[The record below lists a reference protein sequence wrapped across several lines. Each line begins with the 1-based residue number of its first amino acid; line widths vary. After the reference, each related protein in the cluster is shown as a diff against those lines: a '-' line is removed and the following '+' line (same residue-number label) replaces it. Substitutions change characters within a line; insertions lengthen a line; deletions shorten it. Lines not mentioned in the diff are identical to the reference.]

1 MPIPAPEKSKLPL
14 PVTLPPPFDMP
25 LRLESTSFEPP
36 NAPRMLTD
44 VSDMPVTGLDRRAS
58 SAMTDTRMMGLARV
72 PGADRKHVVW
82 GKSVAVRVRLGVGR
96 LIKNDIRQKRN

>member
-25 LRLESTSFEPP
+25 LRLKSTSFEPP

-44 VSDMPVTGLDRRAS
+44 VSDMPVTGLDRRATT
-58 SAMTDTRMMGLARV
+58 AMTDPRMMGWESGRALGWEGGGRT
-72 PGADRKHVVW
+72 GQISEGGEYGQKKKHINKTV
-82 GKSVAVRVRLGVGR
+82 
-96 LIKNDIRQKRN
+96 

>member
-1 MPIPAPEKSKLPL
+1 MTPPDPLDLMVSGPVTFAPISSQLRSTALSACKLKSMPIPAPEKSKLPL

-44 VSDMPVTGLDRRAS
+44 VSDMPVTGQIGRAS
-58 SAMTDTRMMGLARV
+58 GRERV
-72 PGADRKHVVW
+72 CQYG
-82 GKSVAVRVRLGVGR
+82 
-96 LIKNDIRQKRN
+96 